1 MVLYSLDEQVLE
13 VKFERGL
20 VQNQVIFTLDM
31 AEFGE
36 MDLTVLVTETE
47 DIGEMIFCNDHL
59 IWSNPDINDIVKSL
73 LYTISGSC
81 FKEIKN
87 ERKEN

>member
-47 DIGEMIFCNDHL
+47 DIGKMIFCNDHL
-59 IWSNPDINDIVKSL
+59 IWSNPDINDIVKGL
-73 LYTISGSC
+73 LNTISGSC
-81 FKEIKN
+81 FKEIK
-87 ERKEN
+87 K